1 MHVALSRASRAE
13 GVATPSAQQHLIAL
27 RDAPSRPLNRTAGC
41 KPHHAVYRQ
50 ARTVETDR
58 IGEANHMQL
67 APWATEKPGSCWQ
80 QQPATALKSQI
91 MIVPALA
98 TVAEA
103 PCVSARQ
110 ASVPAAPS
118 VRQASVPAA
127 PSVRQASVPAA
138 PSVRQPSV
146 PAAPSASTGLH
157 SAQAA
162 HLAQKSRETRIEAA
176 KQRLEARY
184 CGANA
189 QIRRGSADSRNL
201 QSVPLTVVR
210 QTGSTASA
218 KGALEGH
225 GWSNAVELAAGVL
238 QGLRDEIHDED
249 VESSEE
255 ASTTET
261 NYTACSIVALRTQ
274 PATFCSVS
282 ASLLICAS
290 RQRFVVRRVMYHL
303 AGIFGWDRHTTA
315 GVKRPGST

>member
-118 VRQASVPAA
+118 VRQASVPT
-127 PSVRQASVPAA
+127 A

-274 PATFCSVS
+274 PITFCSLS
-282 ASLLICAS
+282 ASFFICAS

-303 AGIFGWDRHTTA
+303 ARIFGEDRHTTA